1 MKINLENEIKNL
13 VEKFEVLQYN
23 HKPNYKLIENLPIMS
38 RDDLRN
44 TNMQKGFYSCK
55 SSGSTGEPV
64 TVQKSVY
71 DFIWYGATNLREI
84 KWRKWDMSKNVALIK
99 PNVTGKKE
107 IDNWGYPPSIHKNQG
122 KQFLIN
128 YTTID
133 EIQSYLEEKNPHYI
147 HCAPSIV
154 KQLDL
159 SRITNLIDVKGT
171 GEVGG
176 SMYSSEECGTIAI
189 ECPTNKENYHVM
201 ENHIV
206 ERDVDGGIIITTLTN
221 AYIRRYKHGDL
232 IDFGTCNCGR
242 TLQTI
247 NKIHGRIRNMFVME
261 DGRKKWPLFG
271 SRTYHEK
278 YGIKR
283 YKLIQK
289 TFLDVELQI
298 IAEKLNDDKV
308 KELVQDIRSLLD
320 VPVNVEITYVD
331 SFPNYK
337 HEEFVSLVAQK

>member
-1 MKINLENEIKNL
+1 MQINIETEVKNL
-13 VEKFEVLQYN
+13 LEKMEIMQYN
-23 HKPNYKLIENLPIMS
+23 HQPNFKLLENLPIMS

-44 TNMQKGFYSCK
+44 TKMQKGMFTCK

-64 TVQKSVY
+64 SVEKSVFDY
-71 DFIWYGATNLREI
+71 IWYGATNLREV
-84 KWRKWDMSKNVALIK
+84 KWRNWDMSKNIAAVK
-99 PNVTGKKE
+99 PNLSGKKE
-107 IDNWGYPPSIHKNQG
+107 MDSWGFPKSIYKNQG

-133 EIQSYLEEKNPHYI
+133 EIQLYLEEKNPHYL

-159 SRITNLIDVKGT
+159 SRITNLIDIKGT

-189 ECPTNKENYHVM
+189 QCPTNKENYHVM
-201 ENHIV
+201 ENQIV
-206 ERDVDGGIIITTLTN
+206 ERDEDGGTIITTLTN

-232 IDFGTCNCGR
+232 IEMGTCKCGR

-247 NKIHGRIRNMFVME
+247 SKIHGRVRNMFVME

-278 YGIKR
+278 YGIKQF
-283 YKLIQK
+283 KLIQK
-289 TFLDVELQI
+289 TFNDVELQI
-298 IAEKLNDDKV
+298 RCEKLDENKT
-308 KELVQDIRSLLD
+308 KELCQEIRTMLD
-320 VPVNVEITYVD
+320 VPVNVEISYVD
-331 SFPNYK
+331 NFANYK
-337 HEEFVSLVAQK
+337 HEEFVSLITQK